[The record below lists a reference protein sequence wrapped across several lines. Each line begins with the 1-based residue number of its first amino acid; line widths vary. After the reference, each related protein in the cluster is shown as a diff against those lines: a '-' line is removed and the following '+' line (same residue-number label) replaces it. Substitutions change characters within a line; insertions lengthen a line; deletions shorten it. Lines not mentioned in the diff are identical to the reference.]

1 MIDTT
6 STNTGSWMNGQWPGM
21 KQREDLGRG
30 GYFGNVSCEQ
40 RKRVQLRSIS
50 GSQLSVWLEIAQ
62 MHGPAWS
69 VLVLRRFS
77 GKEVV
82 DVLKEKLKA
91 GRGTPLW
98 TAPCCNRQAALAQED
113 KNVEELAQVPG
124 PQVLGNVTQ
133 WYWQDKTSRQ
143 KLCWHEILPSTYL
156 HAGSNPPP
164 PLTTMLT
171 VNACRRS
178 GKGFL
183 PG

>member
-1 MIDTT
+1 MMITINIYDRYNISKYRELDEWPEARDETT
-6 STNTGSWMNGQWPGM
+6 WRFWEEAVILVTSHANKESGCNFGQ
-21 KQREDLGRG
+21 
-30 GYFGNVSCEQ
+30 
-40 RKRVQLRSIS
+40 
-50 GSQLSVWLEIAQ
+50 SQVHNSQYGWKLPRCMVR
-62 MHGPAWS
+62 HGPAWS

-91 GRGTPLW
+91 GRGTSLW

-124 PQVLGNVTQ
+124 PQA
-133 WYWQDKTSRQ
+133 
-143 KLCWHEILPSTYL
+143 STYL

-171 VNACRRS
+171 INACRRS

>member
-1 MIDTT
+1 MASGQGWNNVKIWEEAVILET
-6 STNTGSWMNGQWPGM
+6 SHANKESGCNFGQ
-21 KQREDLGRG
+21 
-30 GYFGNVSCEQ
+30 
-40 RKRVQLRSIS
+40 
-50 GSQLSVWLEIAQ
+50 SQVHNSQYGWKLPRCMVR
-62 MHGPAWS
+62 HGPAWS